1 MEALCCLRAT
11 PGQTIIKVSSW
22 YSTQPIGLEDPE
34 WFINGV
40 VLLETSF
47 LPDILLAK
55 LLEIEVSLG
64 RERTVKWGP
73 RIIDLDLLSYDQLI
87 MRSVEL
93 TLPHP
98 FLEKRRFVL
107 EPMAEIAP
115 DYVHPVFQKTI
126 TELRDEL
133 GIDGQN
139 LIKLPD

>member
-1 MEALCCLRAT
+1 LRAI
-11 PGQTIIKVSSW
+11 PGQHILKISSW

-40 VLLETSF
+40 VLLETPL
-47 LPDILLAK
+47 LPEVLLDK
-55 LLEIEVSLG
+55 LLEIENSLG
-64 RERTVKWGP
+64 RKRTVKWGP

-87 MRSVEL
+87 MEGPDL
-93 TLPHP
+93 ILPHP

-126 TELRDEL
+126 TRLRDEL
-133 GIDGQN
+133 GVEGQP
-139 LIKLPD
+139 LVKLKD